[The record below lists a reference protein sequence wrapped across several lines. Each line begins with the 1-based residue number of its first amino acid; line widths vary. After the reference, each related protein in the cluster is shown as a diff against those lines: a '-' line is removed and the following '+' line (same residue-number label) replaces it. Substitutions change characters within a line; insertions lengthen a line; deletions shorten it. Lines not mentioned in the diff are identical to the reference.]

1 MEEQEQEQMQ
11 GQADESWDRRVDKME
26 DETVKDRWVQ
36 DRMVHDRW
44 VEDKVAVVGKVEE
57 EVEGVEVGVQGRMQ

>member
-1 MEEQEQEQMQ
+1 MAKQVVQEQEQ
-11 GQADESWDRRVDKME
+11 GQVDESRDRRE

-36 DRMVHDRW
+36 DTMVHDRW

-57 EVEGVEVGVQGRMQ
+57 EVEGVEVDV